1 MLIVL
6 MVGDGHQVGDQC
18 GASSRELSC
27 WWKMVVD
34 ALGGKR
40 EAARWFIYRQKK
52 ERPYEAGM
60 KKRIKDWAGQE
71 RKARYVP
78 FQVLPGTTLL

>member
-34 ALGGKR
+34 ALVEKGRLSNGLYIDR
-40 EAARWFIYRQKK
+40 RKK
-52 ERPYEAGM
+52 ERKKDLM
-60 KKRIKDWAGQE
+60 KLG
-71 RKARYVP
+71 
-78 FQVLPGTTLL
+78 